1 MSLTN
6 KVRKIV
12 ATELNKIDDYTISS
26 NVSTTEQSNHITY
39 YLNEIGI
46 YKNRTDYSL
55 TISIFGN
62 SIEDIED
69 KSDMIKK
76 LFDFNQINSDTVGT
90 TFYFENKN
98 NIDDAKERLYGR
110 LLRFQVIAYERSIK

>member
-1 MSLTN
+1 M
-6 KVRKIV
+6 RKIV

-46 YKNRTDYSL
+46 YRNRTDYSL

-110 LLRFQVIAYERSIK
+110 LLRFQVIAYERSLK

>member
-46 YKNRTDYSL
+46 YRNRTDYSL

-110 LLRFQVIAYERSIK
+110 LLRFQVIAYERSLK

>member
-12 ATELNKIDDYTISS
+12 ATELSKIQGYTISS
-26 NVSTTEQSNHITY
+26 NVSTTDQPNHVTY

-46 YKNRTDYSL
+46 YMNRTDYSL

-62 SIEDIED
+62 SIEDIEE

-76 LFDFNQINSDTVGT
+76 LFNFNQINSDAVGT
-90 TFYFENKN
+90 TFYFENRN

-110 LLRFQVIAYERSIK
+110 LLRFQVVAYERSIK